1 MNNNDNTKKFGI
13 EKMPPQNVDAEQT
26 LLCSLLIDKDVILKV
41 VDIVNE
47 HDFYK
52 NSHRYIFE
60 AMKDLYAKNEPID
73 ILTLTNKLKERE
85 QLEKIGGRTYLAH
98 LSNVS
103 ATSAHAE
110 NYAEIIQKKAT
121 LRRLIKAAKRITELG
136 YDENEEVDKLLDEAE
151 QNLFKVSQAYSKTQF
166 ISIDNLLS
174 DAFERID
181 DLHKNGSKKSGLT
194 SGYPDL
200 DRLLTGF
207 QKSDL
212 IIIAA
217 RPSVGKTTFALD
229 IARKVAITNKSS
241 IALFSLEMSKE
252 QLVDRLLCAE
262 SNVSLWK
269 MRSGK
274 LSDKEND
281 NDFEKIGLG
290 MGKLSEAPIFID
302 DSPGCSIMDVR
313 SKARRLQVEKGLD
326 MIIIDYLQLME
337 GRGNKNDNRVQEIA
351 EISRGLK
358 GIARE
363 LNIPVIAL
371 SQLSRAVESI
381 KPAIPKLAHLRDSG
395 TIEQDADIVMFI
407 YRKASDRNYNRNEL
421 PPEERYKG
429 EIHVA
434 KHRNG
439 PTGQIDLFFDEES
452 VSFKNITKPYIE
464 DK

>member
-371 SQLSRAVESI
+371 S
-381 KPAIPKLAHLRDSG
+381 
-395 TIEQDADIVMFI
+395 
-407 YRKASDRNYNRNEL
+407 
-421 PPEERYKG
+421 
-429 EIHVA
+429 
-434 KHRNG
+434 
-439 PTGQIDLFFDEES
+439 
-452 VSFKNITKPYIE
+452 
-464 DK
+464 